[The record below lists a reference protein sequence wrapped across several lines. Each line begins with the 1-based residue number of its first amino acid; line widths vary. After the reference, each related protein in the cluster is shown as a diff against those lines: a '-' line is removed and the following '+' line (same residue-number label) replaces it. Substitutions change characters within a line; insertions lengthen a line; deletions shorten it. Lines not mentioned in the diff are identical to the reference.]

1 MTFDEILCAKI
12 GHVCEV
18 KGEQKNVKRRGVENV
33 VL

>member
-18 KGEQKNVKRRGVENV
+18 KSEQKNAKRRGLENV
-33 VL
+33 LL

>member
-18 KGEQKNVKRRGVENV
+18 KGERKNAKRRALEIV